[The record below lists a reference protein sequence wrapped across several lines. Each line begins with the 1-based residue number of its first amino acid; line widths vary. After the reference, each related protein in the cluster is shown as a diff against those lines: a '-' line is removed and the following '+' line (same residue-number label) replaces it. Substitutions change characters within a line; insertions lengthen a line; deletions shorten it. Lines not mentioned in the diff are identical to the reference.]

1 MNCKVTNMV
10 GMVGHLVALPLKS
23 NRYLS
28 TSCFFSLLFDQHE
41 LSGLNMRHSAI
52 MTNKNKACN
61 LFYEE
66 GIQLPISLGRLLYF
80 FPFSLFLTPQVFED
94 GHFLNTD
101 FAADSCMIEDMQCSI
116 DTNKAEVI
124 NYEYLYPLHGIKIIG
139 LQISNHYL

>member
-1 MNCKVTNMV
+1 MV
-10 GMVGHLVALPLKS
+10 EMVGHLIALPLKS

-28 TSCFFSLLFDQHE
+28 TSGFFSLLLLDQHE

-52 MTNKNKACN
+52 MTNKNKTCN
-61 LFYEE
+61 LFYGE
-66 GIQLPISLGRLLYF
+66 GIQLPVSLGRLLYF